1 MPCEKGDSMNR
12 RGRPR
17 CIASRIMDS
26 MPPELLPDGTARTR
40 VDRVYSLHAASQLQ
54 GLLPDHDFMSTGAQ
68 GALVEIGRY
77 LMAGRCQPDA
87 LLFIQAARQDGA
99 KWTAIKKHFRQ
110 LRLGDRHPKGSSLAN
125 ALLRTIHEYRK
136 QFPKLGAVDIGNA
149 IALVRSQYEQ
159 EA

>member
-1 MPCEKGDSMNR
+1 
-12 RGRPR
+12 
-17 CIASRIMDS
+17 MDS

-54 GLLPDHDFMSTGAQ
+54 GLLADSDFISAGAQ

-77 LMAGRCQPDA
+77 LMAGRCQPDT

-110 LRLGDRHPKGSSLAN
+110 LRLGDRHPKASTLAN
-125 ALLRTIHEYRK
+125 EILRTIHEYRK
-136 QFPKLGAVDIGNA
+136 RFPKLDGADIGNA

-159 EA
+159 VA